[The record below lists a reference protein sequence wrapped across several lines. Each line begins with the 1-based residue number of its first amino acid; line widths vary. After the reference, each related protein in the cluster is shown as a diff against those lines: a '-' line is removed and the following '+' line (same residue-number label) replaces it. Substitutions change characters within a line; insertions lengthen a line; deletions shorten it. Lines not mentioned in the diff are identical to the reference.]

1 MIELKCPIHEDMV
14 QPLEDHFCELTRSS
28 WMLFHEGPGRPHF
41 VMGYF
46 DTKPEANAAWAGLR
60 KAFKKLP
67 EAYEETVMADKDWK
81 EAYKEHLKPWDHG
94 RLHWVPA
101 WMRGKY
107 AVPADAAVIWFD
119 AGLAFGTGDHPTT
132 RLCAIRMMDFLETHA
147 AAEVSVT
154 DAGCGSGILAL
165 SAAKL
170 GCGRIAGFDRDPE
183 SVRVS
188 IANREDN
195 GITDEAVA
203 FHHAGLEEGF
213 RLTGRADVV
222 LANIISDVLCI
233 YADNLVD
240 SVSPGGVLALS
251 GILAKEQDSVRAH
264 FEDKCRNAWG
274 EGMKSDGRIMGEWS
288 DVALFRPL

>member
-28 WMLFHEGPGRPHF
+28 WMLFHEGPGKPHF

-46 DTKPEANAAWAGLR
+46 ETKAEADEAWAGLR
-60 KAFKKLP
+60 KALKKLP
-67 EAYEETVMADKDWK
+67 ETYDESVMADKDWK

-101 WMRGKY
+101 WMRGKH

-132 RLCAIRMMDFLETHA
+132 RLCAIRMMDFLETRPA
-147 AAEVSVT
+147 ATVSVT

-165 SAAKL
+165 SAARL

-188 IANREDN
+188 IANREEN
-195 GITDEAVA
+195 GI
-203 FHHAGLEEGF
+203 
-213 RLTGRADVV
+213 ADDAIRCPSSMGARTATRWERVHGS
-222 LANIISDVLCI
+222 ISS
-233 YADNLVD
+233 AA
-240 SVSPGGVLALS
+240 S
-251 GILAKEQDSVRAH
+251 
-264 FEDKCRNAWG
+264 
-274 EGMKSDGRIMGEWS
+274 
-288 DVALFRPL
+288 

>member
-1 MIELKCPIHEDMV
+1 
-14 QPLEDHFCELTRSS
+14 
-28 WMLFHEGPGRPHF
+28 
-41 VMGYF
+41 MGYF
-46 DTKPEANAAWAGLR
+46 DTKPEADEAWAGLR

-67 EAYEETVMADKDWK
+67 EAYEVAVMADKDWK

-132 RLCAIRMMDFLETHA
+132 RLCAIRMMDFLETHSA
-147 AAEVSVT
+147 AKVSVT

-195 GITDEAVA
+195 GIADEAVA

-264 FEDKCRNAWG
+264 FEAKCREAWG
-274 EGMKSDGRIMGEWS
+274 DGMKSDGRIMGEWS

>member
-1 MIELKCPIHEDMV
+1 MIELRCEIHADLV

-28 WMLFHEGPGRPHF
+28 WMLFNEGPGKPHY

-46 DTKPEANAAWAGLR
+46 ESEPEAEAAWTDLR

-67 EAYEETVMADKDWK
+67 ESFTRATLEDKDWK
-81 EAYKEHLKPWDHG
+81 EAYKEHLRPWAHG
-94 RLHWVPA
+94 RLHWVPS
-101 WMRGKY
+101 WMR
-107 AVPADAAVIWFD
+107 ARHPTPPDAAVIWFD

-132 RLCAIRMMDFLETHA
+132 RLCAIRMLDHLESRDPAKT
-147 AAEVSVT
+147 SVT

-165 SAAKL
+165 SAARL
-170 GCGRIAGFDRDPE
+170 GCGRVAGFDRDPE

-188 IANREDN
+188 VANREEN
-195 GITDEAVA
+195 GLPETAAA

-213 RLTGRADVV
+213 RLTGPADVV

-233 YADNLVD
+233 YADELVA

-251 GILAKEQDSVRAH
+251 GILAKEQDAVRAH
-264 FEDKCRNAWG
+264 FETKCRAAWG
-274 EGMKSDGRIMGEWS
+274 PGVRSDGRVMGEWS